1 MLDASVEA
9 LGATGPG
16 VDELVEELLG
26 CDDSS
31 LDQRLRTLELERRRV
46 EAELALTANE
56 IDRRRSYADDGH
68 RSLKAYLRG
77 TCSYSNAEA
86 ARITRLAAAADHV
99 PGVAD
104 ALHRGRIG
112 VPQANEFAVAH
123 GNRRIRDRLV
133 EFAPILLDLAERLSF
148 REFRICMQRFT

>member
-16 VDELVEELLG
+16 VDELAEELLS

-77 TCSYSNAEA
+77 PCTYSNGEATRFRRLPSATAGVPGLAEA
-86 ARITRLAAAADHV
+86 
-99 PGVAD
+99 
-104 ALHRGRIG
+104 LHHGRIG
-112 VPQANEFAVAH
+112 TPQANELAVAH
-123 GNRRIRDRLV
+123 GNRRVR
-133 EFAPILLDLAERLSF
+133 
-148 REFRICMQRFT
+148 